1 MDLGDV
7 VQWDG
12 AHEGTWSWPGKAKI
26 LSYDPNRI
34 FFEGNKVPQG
44 QICRGPA
51 IELVLDHNQLR
62 VWVSPDEVSPYAEKK
77 AAVFQ

>member
-1 MDLGDV
+1 MDLGDLV
-7 VQWDG
+7 EWSG
-12 AHEGTWSWPGKAKI
+12 AHEGTWAWPGIAKI

-51 IELVLDHNQLR
+51 IEIVLEHNRLR
-62 VWVSPDEVSPYAEKK
+62 VWVSPDEVRLYKAQK